1 MSDIKRMRI
10 SEIITDKKKLT
21 AREKNKL
28 DRYTKKIL
36 EGKSMERMTVSED
49 NVLQDGYLLYLAY
62 LNICKDM
69 VVEVNKTTKNS

>member
-1 MSDIKRMRI
+1 MANIKRMRI
-10 SEIITDKKKLT
+10 NEIIAEKKKLT

-36 EGKSMERMTVSED
+36 EGKSVERITVSED
-49 NVLQDGYLLYLAY
+49 NILQDGYILYLAY

-69 VVEVNKTTKNS
+69 TIEVNQTTKNS